1 MLGRTMGASGEMSK
15 KEKLNNFIIWALGSM
30 LREIGIYIYIYI
42 YIYGAMGSMTGDIK
56 KDARG
61 H

>member
-1 MLGRTMGASGEMSK
+1 
-15 KEKLNNFIIWALGSM
+15 M
-30 LREIGIYIYIYI
+30 LREIGIYIYIY
-42 YIYGAMGSMTGDIK
+42 GAMGSMVGDIK